1 MRATGS
7 QRIRSREVIE
17 RLVREPLQAEKDAPK
32 AAGRP
37 SNICQSSGLGLQMNV
52 GAIREFQLF
61 NTSDRRRCASL
72 ITERDSCDAVV
83 SIDVS
88 VGEGVI
94 EQNLVM
100 TTAAT
105 DGVSSLEPAIFTNL
119 ERVVTGTAYE

>member
-1 MRATGS
+1 MDVST
-7 QRIRSREVIE
+7 
-17 RLVREPLQAEKDAPK
+17 
-32 AAGRP
+32 
-37 SNICQSSGLGLQMNV
+37 
-52 GAIREFQLF
+52 IREFELF

-105 DGVSSLEPAIFTNL
+105 DGVSALEPAIFTNL
-119 ERVVTGTAYE
+119 ERVVTCAAYEQLIVAGAGDEQIVTAAAIKRIHVPAATNQRVTAAAT